1 MSDVHVV
8 GSSVACA
15 GFSLAGLA
23 THEAATPRDA
33 ASVIDALVSRDET
46 GILLVEQPVLD
57 ALDPVTE
64 RALSRRTKPI
74 IVPFPG
80 PTRRDRERAPE
91 SLILQLLQ
99 RAIGYRVR
107 L

>member
-8 GSSVACA
+8 GTSVACA
-15 GFSLAGLA
+15 GFSLAGLP

-33 ASVIDALVSRDET
+33 AALIDDLVTRGET
-46 GILLVEQPVLD
+46 GVLLVEQPVLA
-57 ALDPVTE
+57 ALDPMME
-64 RALSRRTKPI
+64 RALSRRTTPI